1 MRSTLATAVVVAA
14 AVAAPAWAGP
24 AHVLSSR
31 TLSPVPTDATYAIAP
46 TLDAHTREVLAQA
59 LQTAGLRVASPDQ
72 PHAYLVSV
80 RAGVG
85 TLCTRS
91 CSVLT
96 QHDDTTLDDYYRHM
110 AVVTAQ
116 PNPGTEFAEGAP
128 AAWYTVLQ
136 SDGLSAR
143 RGDFLPALLRYG
155 ARAYG
160 RDTTPEAPPRLSPRI
175 ADLPPNVISTP
186 GA

>member
-1 MRSTLATAVVVAA
+1 M
-14 AVAAPAWAGP
+14 P
-24 AHVLSSR
+24 SSR
-31 TLSPVPTDATYAIAP
+31 TLSSVPTDATYAVAP
-46 TLDAHTREVLAQA
+46 ALDARTREVLAQA
-59 LQTAGLRVASPDQ
+59 LQTAALRVSSPEQ
-72 PHAYLVSV
+72 PHAYLVTV
-80 RAGVG
+80 QARVG

-96 QHDDTTLDDYYRHM
+96 QEDDANLDDHYRHV

-116 PNPGTEFAEGAP
+116 PNAGTEFGEAAP

-136 SDGLSAR
+136 SDGLSAQ

-160 RDTTPEAPPRLSPRI
+160 RNTTPEAPPRLSPRI
-175 ADLPPNVISTP
+175 ADLPPNVVSSP